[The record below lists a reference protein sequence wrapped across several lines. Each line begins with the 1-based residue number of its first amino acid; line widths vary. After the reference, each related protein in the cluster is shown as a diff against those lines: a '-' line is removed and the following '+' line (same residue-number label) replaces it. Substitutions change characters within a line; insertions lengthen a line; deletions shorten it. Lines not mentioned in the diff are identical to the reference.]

1 MKRKQVLLFGIVIT
15 SILCMVLL
23 ISSRKSKNDNL
34 YGKELFEGHL
44 SQAEI
49 LALEDTRFDYNL
61 LSKDKATLLVLFDS
75 ECPGCIME
83 IDLIKRN
90 IQKLNRYNIVFVSG
104 EELEKIKFV
113 LKEKGLLDFDNVYA
127 GKTDINYIF
136 NKITHLSY
144 PSVIIYDKQ
153 GSYVKGFKGGM
164 NLEEVLKLIK
174 T

>member
-1 MKRKQVLLFGIVIT
+1 MKRKQVLLFGIVMT

-23 ISSRKSKNDNL
+23 ISSRKSKNDEL

-49 LALEDTRFDYNL
+49 LTLEGTRFDYNL

-83 IDLIKRN
+83 MDLIKRN
-90 IQKLNRYNIVFVSG
+90 IQKLNRYNIIFVSG

-113 LKEKGLLDFDNVYA
+113 LKEKGLLDFDNIYA
-127 GKTDINYIF
+127 AKTDINYIF
-136 NKITHLSY
+136 NKIAHLSY

-153 GSYVKGFKGGM
+153 GSYVKGFKGGV
-164 NLEEVLKLIK
+164 NLEDVLKLIN
-174 T
+174 